1 MKVEIIICTYNRAKK
16 LKAAIQSM
24 LCADIPDDVVVELI
38 VVNNNSDDDTEKII
52 KECSKN
58 GINIKI
64 KCLFEREQGKS
75 HALNNALR
83 YVTGDIIAFT
93 DDDVIIDKSWIAEMI
108 DAASRYPK
116 YNCFGGKVIAVYPE
130 NVPKWLDM
138 HDSMG
143 FLKSVFVD
151 RDDGNTEGE
160 YGIHTISDTPG
171 GVNMFF
177 RREAIAKNG
186 LFRTDLGHI
195 GNELGF
201 SEDTEYCQRLM
212 EKGERFMYIPSA
224 IVYHPVHSGRLSK
237 DYLLMWQYKCGIS
250 EVRRSKGYKNAVRLF
265 GVPRYI
271 YRKFI
276 QHAAGWCFSYQ
287 SRKRF
292 YHKLRLYYTSG
303 EIVEHMRLWYRGL
316 KNNN

>member
-1 MKVEIIICTYNRAKK
+1 MKIEIIICTYNRAER
-16 LKAAIQSM
+16 LKRTIQSILSAEM
-24 LCADIPDDVVVELI
+24 PDNIDVGVI
-38 VVNNNSDDDTEKII
+38 IANNNSADDTETLI
-52 KECSKN
+52 KEFSRN
-58 GINIKI
+58 GSVPKI
-64 KCLFEREQGKS
+64 KYLFEGTQGKS
-75 HALNNALR
+75 HALNAALSHINAD
-83 YVTGDIIAFT
+83 VIAFT
-93 DDDVIIDKSWIAEMI
+93 DDDVIVDKGWIKEIINAI
-108 DAASRYPK
+108 KRYPAH
-116 YNCFGGKVIAVYPE
+116 NCFGGKAVAVYPE

-138 HDSMG
+138 HGSMG

-224 IVYHPVHSGRLSK
+224 VVYHPVHSGRLSK
-237 DYLLMWQYKCGIS
+237 DYILMWQYKCGIS
-250 EVRRSKGYKNAVRLF
+250 EVRRSKGYKNAVRLL

-276 QHAAGWCFSYQ
+276 QHAAGWCFSCQ

-292 YHKLRLYYTSG
+292 YHKLKLYYSSG

-316 KNNN
+316 KSNN

>member
-1 MKVEIIICTYNRAKK
+1 MIVDIIICTYNRAEM
-16 LKAAIQSM
+16 LKDAIQSI
-24 LCADIPDDVVVELI
+24 LNCDIGEGITVRLI
-38 VVNNNSDDDTEKII
+38 VVNNNSTDDTEAIVRGLTRTGKV
-52 KECSKN
+52 E
-58 GINIKI
+58 INY
-64 KCLFEREQGKS
+64 LFEGNQGKS
-75 HALNNALR
+75 HALNAALS
-83 YVTGDIIAFT
+83 YAIGEVIAFT
-93 DDDVIIDKSWIAEMI
+93 DDDITVDRGWIKEVIKAIR
-108 DAASRYPK
+108 RYPG
-116 YNCFGGKVIAVYPE
+116 YDCFGGKVVAAYPE
-130 NVPKWLDM
+130 NMPKWLDM

-143 FLKSVFVD
+143 FLKSAFVD

-177 RREAIAKNG
+177 RREALAKNG

-201 SEDTEYCQRLM
+201 SEDTEYCQRLI

-224 IVYHPVHSGRLSK
+224 VVYHPVHPGRLSK
-237 DYLLMWQYKCGIS
+237 DYLIMWQYKCGIS
-250 EVRRSKGYKNAVRLF
+250 EVRSSKGYKNAVRLF

-276 QHAAGWCFSYQ
+276 QHAAGWCFSCQ

-303 EIVEHMRLWYRGL
+303 EIAEHMRLWYRGL